1 VLFLART
8 GGEERPARTREDHA
22 MNATAAPVAADN
34 PTFQADDVGPRFLD
48 DAFDAR
54 ADDLGDWWLDLGR
67 VDLPVGG
74 R

>member
-1 VLFLART
+1 
-8 GGEERPARTREDHA
+8 
-22 MNATAAPVAADN
+22 MNATAAPVANDN
-34 PTFQADDVGPRFLD
+34 PTFLADDTGPRFLD

-67 VDLPVGG
+67 VALPAAS

>member
-1 VLFLART
+1 
-8 GGEERPARTREDHA
+8 
-22 MNATAAPVAADN
+22 MNATAAPVANDN
-34 PTFQADDVGPRFLD
+34 PTFLADDTGPRFLD

-67 VDLPVGG
+67 VALPVGG